1 MLGAYVGGLLSRAL
15 NMEQVANTGLGDNM
29 SDVATGV
36 RMLFALMVILHVFI
50 FVNCDK
56 AESDIPK
63 SIFLVFGFA
72 IVWWFVEGMNCN
84 VNFVTHLVWTLVAV
98 VVTRIK
104 MYVLC
109 SKPE

>member
-1 MLGAYVGGLLSRAL
+1 
-15 NMEQVANTGLGDNM
+15 M
-29 SDVATGV
+29 SDVAAGF
-36 RMLFALMVILHVFI
+36 RMFFALMFILHVFI

-84 VNFVTHLVWTLVAV
+84 VNFVNQFATSPFGVNFWTHLVWTLVAV